1 MPLVAIG
8 AFIAICA
15 FAARAT
21 LAVAAIAVTRT
32 LFAPLDAVC
41 IDAGLSL
48 RLRRSIALIP
58 RLRHSPV
65 SETVDCIGA
74 TFALAIGAKCV
85 DGVDWV
91 DCVGAFAT
99 AFSTPTALAAPT
111 ALRAL

>member
-32 LFAPLDAVC
+32 LFAPLDALC
-41 IDAGLSL
+41 IDTGLSL
-48 RLRRSIALIP
+48 RLRCGIALIP
-58 RLRHSPV
+58 RLRRSPV